1 MKELERKRTVEKI
14 KEDIESLQILEKHRK
29 KQEELEKDPIIAQY
43 YDLLSEI
50 KRLEQKTKLFTS
62 LDQTI
67 FWEFTW
73 ANINGKDD
81 CSHEIWIY
89 EGSYYCLTDPWGEH
103 DHYCKCDDESHTDF
117 EYNIYVC
124 LSCEKFA
131 KVNDWQSFEGTHTV
145 LKSRALDKNPH
156 YYTKMFY
163 QLLYTHSVEEAQ
175 RKLIEAFNQDK
186 GHTKKYRPKNS
197 F

>member
-1 MKELERKRTVEKI
+1 MKELERKRIVEKI

-73 ANINGKDD
+73 ANINGRDD

-89 EGSYYCLTDPWGEH
+89 EGSYYCLADPCGDCQKVSRIIH
-103 DHYCKCDDESHTDF
+103 QL
-117 EYNIYVC
+117 YNSYDIINMVM
-124 LSCEKFA
+124 LWKI
-131 KVNDWQSFEGTHTV
+131 KI
-145 LKSRALDKNPH
+145 L
-156 YYTKMFY
+156 
-163 QLLYTHSVEEAQ
+163 
-175 RKLIEAFNQDK
+175 
-186 GHTKKYRPKNS
+186 
-197 F
+197 